1 MAPRTSKRPTP
12 PSTLKVHVPEKIG
25 KKPKED
31 KHLPKVQKKS
41 GSRYTESGAATPWYL
56 LEGKEAADA
65 LFSRVNGLRLVQLTA
80 YRREVL
86 ENMRLYAG
94 SMNVNGTRNT
104 LFGKQL
110 RYNLIKSI
118 TDTGASMMSAA
129 RTLPFCQTRGAN
141 WKLRRK
147 VLLRN
152 QAIQQQVQAIGLF
165 EEVDKAIIDA
175 LVCRLGAVKF
185 FEDSDTEGA
194 MTACERVLPLS
205 LIWDPQAAVT
215 GEIRELHHIA
225 PYNRDVL
232 IELYP
237 EHMDCIKR
245 APGPG
250 PLDKTD
256 FQLETSSDANL
267 VMVYEGWKLPSAA
280 EAKDGRHSFSIQ
292 GAELIGDEWTTMRL
306 PFGILRGWEPPQL
319 GLPGVSLVDVCKPAQ
334 LRIEQLADHVQRCQ
348 TLGSTARVFL
358 KKGSMVE
365 PEQVTNS
372 AVQIHL
378 YDGDTP
384 PAFFTVDATPHD
396 LEATIENI
404 REQTLS
410 MLGMTQQQVAG
421 QTPTGVT
428 SAVGQRAAEDIS
440 SKRHVRPLRFL
451 ERFLLQCSQAMVD
464 TNDRVALDNPAFQVD
479 RAARNAWLLSSK
491 WKDIMVEPT
500 EAKMAVLPVSQLVGS
515 TAAQFDTVQSWVE
528 AGWCTQQTAKMLSA
542 MPDTEGQA
550 DDDTEDTLYSQFLI
564 DQVLD
569 NKVVGIPPELDVAV
583 FGPLLRTEYLK
594 AKREGADPEVLTQFR
609 RLMDTVKGRADAVA
623 AANAPPPPDPGTLPP
638 MGPGP
643 GGPGAIPGALPPG
656 GDIALPQAD
665 PMALPPGAPPPV

>member
-1 MAPRTSKRPTP
+1 MAKRPTP
-12 PSTLKVHVPEKIG
+12 PKTFRLEPREKVAKKEKG
-25 KKPKED
+25 EKPLPD
-31 KHLPKVQKKS
+31 KVMRKADLRH
-41 GSRYTESGAATPWYL
+41 YTRTPWYL
-56 LEGKEAADA
+56 LEGKEAAETLIA
-65 LFSRVNGLRLVQLTA
+65 RVSGLRAVQLA
-80 YRREVL
+80 PYRREVL

-94 SMNVNGTRNT
+94 SMNINGTRNT

-110 RYNLIKSI
+110 RYNLIKST

-141 WKLRRK
+141 WQLRRK

-152 QAIQQQVQAIGLF
+152 QAIQQQVQAIGMY
-165 EEVDKAIIDA
+165 EEIDKAIVDA

-185 FEDSDTEGA
+185 FEDSDSEGA
-194 MTACERVLPLS
+194 TTACERILPLS
-205 LIWDPQAAVT
+205 FIWDPQAAVA
-215 GEIRELHHIA
+215 GEVREGAHIA
-225 PYNRDVL
+225 PYHRDVL
-232 IELYP
+232 LELYP
-237 EHMDCIKR
+237 DHAEAIRK

-256 FQLETSSDANL
+256 FQLELSSDADL
-267 VMVYEGWKLPSAA
+267 VMVYEGWKLPSSA
-280 EAKDGRHSFSIQ
+280 EAEDGRHSLSIQ
-292 GAELIGDEWTTMRL
+292 GAELVGETWDVMRL
-306 PFGILRGWEPPQL
+306 PFGFLRGWEPAQL
-319 GLPGVSLVDVCKPAQ
+319 GFPGVSIVDVCKPAQ

-396 LEATIENI
+396 LEATIEKI

-410 MLGMTQQQVAG
+410 MLGMTQQQVQG
-421 QTPTGVT
+421 ETPTGVT

-464 TNDRVALDNPAFQVD
+464 TNDRVAKSNPAFSVD
-479 RAARNAWLLSSK
+479 RSARNAWLLSSK
-491 WKDIMVEPT
+491 WKDIMVEPS
-500 EAKMAVLPVSQLVGS
+500 EAKMAVLPVSQLIGS
-515 TAAQFDTVQSWVE
+515 AAAQFDTVQSWVE

-550 DDDTEDTLYSQFLI
+550 DDDTEDTLYSQHLI

-569 NKVVGIPPELDVAV
+569 GKVVGIPPELDTNV
-583 FGPLLRTEYLK
+583 FAPLLRTEYLK
-594 AKREGADPEVLTQFR
+594 AKREGADENVLAQFR
-609 RLMDTVKGRADAVA
+609 RLMSSVKTREEAMA
-623 AANAPPPPDPGTLPP
+623 AAAAPPPPPPDPGTGGLV
-638 MGPGP
+638 PGP
-643 GGPGAIPGALPPG
+643 GGVPPEALPPPG
-656 GDIALPQAD
+656 PEMMLPGA
-665 PMALPPGAPPPV
+665 APGAPALV

>member
-1 MAPRTSKRPTP
+1 MARTPKRPAP
-12 PSTLKVHVPEKIG
+12 PKTFRVDLSPKVN
-25 KKPKED
+25 KKPKGD
-31 KHLPKVQKKS
+31 KLPPEKVQKK
-41 GSRYTESGAATPWYL
+41 GSRLTASGATTPWHM
-56 LEGKEAADA
+56 LEGKEAADT
-65 LFSRVNGLRLVQLTA
+65 LFARVNGLRLVQLA
-80 YRREVL
+80 SYRREVL

-94 SMNVNGTRNT
+94 SMNINGTRNT

-129 RTLPFCQTRGAN
+129 RTLPFCQTRGAS

-152 QAIQQQVQAIGLF
+152 QAIQQQVQAIGLY
-165 EEVDKAIIDA
+165 EEIDKAIVDG

-185 FEDSDTEGA
+185 YEDADMEGA
-194 MTACERVLPLS
+194 LTSCERVLPLS
-205 LIWDPQAAVT
+205 LVWDPQACVAGDVR
-215 GEIRELHHIA
+215 EIAHIA

-232 IELYP
+232 LELYP
-237 EHMDCIKR
+237 EHEDAIMK

-256 FQLETSSDANL
+256 FQLELNGDANQ
-267 VMVYEGWKLPSAA
+267 VMVYEGWKLPSSA
-280 EAKDGRHSFSIQ
+280 EAKDGKHIMAVM
-292 GAELIGDEWTTMRL
+292 GASLVEEQWDVMRL
-306 PFGILRGWEPPQL
+306 PFGFLRGWEPSQL
-319 GLPGVSLVDVCKPAQ
+319 GFTGVSLVDVTKPAQ

-396 LEATIENI
+396 LEATIDRI

-410 MLGMTQQQVAG
+410 MLGMTQQQVQG
-421 QTPTGVT
+421 DTPTGVT

-464 TNDRVALDNPAFQVD
+464 TNDRVAKKNPDFAVD
-479 RAARNAWLLSSK
+479 RTARNAWLLSSK
-491 WKDIMVEPT
+491 WKDIMVAPT
-500 EAKMAVLPVSQLVGS
+500 EAKMAVLPVSQLIGS
-515 TAAQFDTVQSWVE
+515 TSAQFDTVQTWVE

-550 DDDTEDTLYSQFLI
+550 DDDTEDTLYSEYLI
-564 DQVLD
+564 DQILD
-569 NKVVGIPPELDVAV
+569 DIQIGVPPELDVAT
-583 FGPLLRTEYLK
+583 FAPLLRTAYLR
-594 AKREGADPEVLTQFR
+594 AKREGADESVLTQFR
-609 RLMDTVKGRADAVA
+609 RVMANVQTRADAATA
-623 AANAPPPPDPGTLPP
+623 AAAPPAPPP
-638 MGPGP
+638 GPGP
-643 GGPGAIPGALPPG
+643 DMAAPPG
-656 GDIALPQAD
+656 VPQA
-665 PMALPPGAPPPV
+665 A

>member
-12 PSTLKVHVPEKIG
+12 SKTFRVDLHPKVHR
-25 KKPKED
+25 KPKAP
-31 KHLPKVQKKS
+31 KTLPDRVVKKS
-41 GSRYTESGAATPWYL
+41 SRLTATGATTPWYL
-56 LEGKEAADA
+56 LEGKEAADT
-65 LFSRVNGLRLVQLTA
+65 LFARVNGLRLVQLA
-80 YRREVL
+80 SYRREVL

-94 SMNVNGTRNT
+94 TMNINGTRNT
-104 LFGKQL
+104 LYGKQL

-152 QAIQQQVQAIGLF
+152 QGIQQQVQAIGLY
-165 EEVDKAIIDA
+165 EEIDKAIVDG

-185 FEDSDTEGA
+185 FADSDTEGA
-194 MTACERVLPLS
+194 LTACERVLPLS
-205 LIWDPQAAVT
+205 LVWDPQASVAGDV
-215 GEIRELHHIA
+215 RELTHIA

-232 IELYP
+232 LELYP
-237 EHMDCIKR
+237 DHADAIMK

-250 PLDKTD
+250 PLDKID
-256 FQLETSSDANL
+256 FQLELNGDANQ
-267 VMVYEGWKLPSAA
+267 VMVYESWKLPSSA
-280 EAKDGRHSFSIQ
+280 EAKDGRHAMCVM
-292 GAELIGDEWTTMRL
+292 GAEIVGETWDVMRL
-306 PFGILRGWEPPQL
+306 PFGFLRGWEPSQL
-319 GLPGVSLVDVCKPAQ
+319 GFTGVSLVDVTKPAQ

-396 LEATIENI
+396 LEATIDRI

-410 MLGMTQQQVAG
+410 MLGMTQQQVQG
-421 QTPTGVT
+421 DTPTGVT

-451 ERFLLQCSQAMVD
+451 ERFLLQCSQAMCD
-464 TNDRVALDNPAFQVD
+464 TNDRVAEDNPNFAVD
-479 RAARNAWLLSSK
+479 RSARNAWLLSSK
-491 WKDIMVEPT
+491 WKDIMVGPT

-515 TAAQFDTVQSWVE
+515 TAAQFDTVQTWVE

-550 DDDTEDTLYSQFLI
+550 DDDTEDTLYSEYLI
-564 DQVLD
+564 DKILD
-569 NKVVGIPPELDVAV
+569 DEPVGVPPELDVLT
-583 FGPLLRTEYLK
+583 FLPLLRTAYLK
-594 AKREGADPEVLTQFR
+594 ARREGADESVLAQFR
-609 RLMDTVKGRADAVA
+609 RIMASIQTRADAAKA
-623 AANAPPPPDPGTLPP
+623 AATPAPEV
-638 MGPGP
+638 
-643 GGPGAIPGALPPG
+643 APPG
-656 GDIALPQAD
+656 GGPA
-665 PMALPPGAPPPV
+665 MALPGAAPMMPPPGIPAAA